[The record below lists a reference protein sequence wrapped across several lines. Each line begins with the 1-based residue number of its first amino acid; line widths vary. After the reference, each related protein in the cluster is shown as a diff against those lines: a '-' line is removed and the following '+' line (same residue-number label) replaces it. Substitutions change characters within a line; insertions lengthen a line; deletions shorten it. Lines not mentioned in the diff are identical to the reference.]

1 MVITLVSTD
10 RLIESALQE
19 HYQISSDISDKVFI
33 DWLPPK
39 QNLDQIT
46 ILEDAIKAKSNILL
60 FDRYLSLKQHEVD
73 WLLKYKNVHLFE
85 PCLIT
90 RKGFQY
96 MPFWYK
102 FVENWESDDEIGI
115 NIGVV
120 DDIYR
125 PNILYEYGIPKVSLL
140 EGVGMTILFCSMSEY
155 SRGYLPNM
163 SDCFQSGCVPLLPG
177 KHKYYWSLFP
187 GLVVKNKKDVDW
199 CVNVLRS
206 YDALL
211 YGIHNTIENNYPE
224 MLVENVAIQIKQ
236 ILK

>member
-1 MVITLVSTD
+1 MLITLVSTD
-10 RLIESALQE
+10 QLIESALQD
-19 HYQISSDISDKVFI
+19 HYQISSDISENVFI

-46 ILEDAIKAKSNILL
+46 ILEDAIKAKSNIIL
-60 FDRYLSLKQHEVD
+60 FDRYLALKQHEVD
-73 WLLKYKNVHLFE
+73 WLLKYKNVYLFE
-85 PCLIT
+85 PCLVN
-90 RKGFQY
+90 RRGFQY

-102 FVENWESDDEIGI
+102 FTDNWENDLPKEI

-125 PNILYEYGIPKVSLL
+125 NNILYEYDIPKVPLL
-140 EGVGMTILFCSMSEY
+140 DYTGMTILFSSMNEY
-155 SRGYLPNM
+155 NRGYLPDM
-163 SDCFQSGCVPLLPG
+163 SACFQSGCVPLLPG
-177 KHKYYWSLFP
+177 RHKYYWSLFP
-187 GLVVKNKKDVDW
+187 GLVVKDKKDMDW

-211 YGIHNTIENNYPE
+211 YGIHSVMENNYPE